1 MKWNK
6 GGPKNFTLRV
16 PGELPIKATI
26 VGHSET
32 IVITLI
38 IGGETVKKW
47 GIPASEGIDRA
58 KRELEKILNGLAK
71 GIWEG

>member
-1 MKWNK
+1 MRWNK
-6 GGPKNFTLRV
+6 GGPTNFTLRV
-16 PGELPIKATI
+16 PGEIPVKAMI
-26 VGHSET
+26 VVHSET

-47 GIPASEGIDRA
+47 GIPASDGIDKA
-58 KRELEKILNGLAK
+58 KRDVERLLNGLAK